1 MKTLR
6 KLVLGETWA
15 LPVGIF
21 VAVGAAAVVRVVA
34 GAGGWWHEAGGW
46 LLLGLLVAAF
56 AGALTRPR

>member
-1 MKTLR
+1 VRTLR

-21 VAVGAAAVVRVVA
+21 VAVGAAAVVRLVA

-56 AGALTRPR
+56 AGALARPR